1 MSLYGYHSKP
11 MDLQK
16 ETMGSPTEII
26 KKNVAAIHTE
36 GKLSL
41 LERKLVNVLLLN
53 AYDDLLTTRTHTI
66 PLKHLYALLSWEYA
80 SSLTTLKNALNRLT
94 TTAVEFNLMEDGKEK
109 WEVMSMLSY
118 ASIDNGVCT
127 YRYDDSLASRLYD
140 PEIYAKINIG
150 MQRRFDGGYALTLYE
165 NCIRYKSV
173 GSTGWWDIEKFRKII
188 GAESKIYDEFKYLK
202 RNIINLSINEIN
214 NVSDILIS
222 AEFSRTKRK
231 VTSIKFTIED
241 NPQQTLLPISQ
252 LDQYAEIKETELFRR
267 MVDHGFNERL
277 ILTWMVQDTPRV
289 KAVLDYVEDKDRN
302 KKLHGKPAGYI
313 RKLIEE
319 GVDVEKKTNY
329 ELAKEAKKVEK
340 AKLLQ
345 DQRKNEEKLDHEVFL
360 KKQRVDEVIHS
371 LSNEQIKEY
380 LKSYAQ
386 EYGEKKIHSWDEDL
400 GQLTDSIERV
410 SFNAWLRGKIS
421 TGLKSKNK
429 GTRQRVTK
437 NAAIV

>member
-1 MSLYGYHSKP
+1 
-11 MDLQK
+11 
-16 ETMGSPTEII
+16 MGSPTEII

-41 LERKLVNVLLLN
+41 LERKIVNVLLLN
-53 AYDDLLTTRTHTI
+53 AYDDLLTTRTHSI
-66 PLKHLYALLSWEYA
+66 PLRHLYALLSWEYA
-80 SSLTTLKNALNRLT
+80 SSIGTLKSALNRLT

-118 ASIDNGVCT
+118 GAIDNGLCT
-127 YRYDDSLASRLYD
+127 YRYDELLASRLYD

-202 RNIINLSINEIN
+202 RNIITLSVNEVN
-214 NVSDILIS
+214 KVSDILLS
-222 AEFSRTKRK
+222 VEFSRTKRK
-231 VTSIKFTIED
+231 VTGIKFTIED
-241 NPQQTLLPISQ
+241 NPQQTLLPINQ
-252 LDQYAEIKETELFRR
+252 LDQYSEIKETELFRR

-277 ILTWMVQDTPRV
+277 ILTWMVEDTPRV

-329 ELAKEAKKVEK
+329 ELEKETKKEEK
-340 AKLLQ
+340 VKILQ
-345 DQRKNEEKLDHEVFL
+345 DQRKKEENREKQALF
-360 KKQRVDEVIHS
+360 KKQRVAEIINS
-371 LSNEQIKEY
+371 LTKKQIKEY
-380 LKSYAQ
+380 LKSYSKK
-386 EYGEKKIHSWDEDL
+386 YGEKKIHSWDDEI

-410 SFNAWLRGKIS
+410 SFNAWLRGEISANLKI
-421 TGLKSKNK
+421 KN
-429 GTRQRVTK
+429 
-437 NAAIV
+437 NEFEEWLENNIAIA